1 MRFPLLLRFPRESK
15 VAAVVLGAALLQ
27 VSVLAALGLR
37 STAERRRGLE
47 SELQERGRSA
57 AETVTAEAARRV
69 RDQEQ
74 KLQRALDR
82 EDLPSP
88 LQRVRVAIDQGV
100 APAFESAYLIDPEGG
115 IRDWRRAAYDPP
127 PAGAT
132 DATARRRLEEILALE
147 HSDPP
152 RAIEL
157 ARALVED
164 LQARG
169 PHDVVAAALALQA
182 GWRAAFASGDAEQA
196 RAFAKA
202 ALGSP
207 SLHSTSLHSTTF
219 HYRTVRDAA
228 GPLSE
233 SEPIGPGAAKV
244 LCEVL
249 LRALATSPRTGGE
262 FVQAVLDRRVQA
274 QRLGPLLSR
283 AAYEVETVECR
294 RLLRD
299 ATALDVPYKREL
311 EIGLEECDKLD
322 QALERVAR
330 VPSTR
335 LREAAAGDEP
345 VRIAVDTL
353 WLMTVIP
360 LDRSGGREGQGDI
373 AAIAFVASPSALR
386 AEAIEPALRTVDL
399 PEGVRLVVRDSMGR
413 DLLDPAEGP
422 LLGGLVPFRTAVP
435 GVQAGAV
442 LTQPEL
448 VEEATTSDRRYWLWV
463 LAAAALAVV
472 AASLLAVRAV
482 LREVRLARMK
492 SDFVSNLSHEL
503 RTPLTSL
510 RMFVETLQEGRVR
523 DEAEAKECLDVVA
536 QETNRLSSLVDRIL
550 QFASFTRGR
559 APIEL
564 RVSDAGEVVR
574 RAVEVFRKRAEAA
587 AAQIEV
593 QIAPDLPPVALDRD
607 AVIQVILNLLD
618 NAVKYAGHSGA
629 RVRVTAAPDAP
640 GGSRLAIVIED
651 DGPGVPE
658 RERELVFEEF
668 YRGDDTLARRV
679 QGTGIGLALARRIVL
694 AHGGRIHVAR
704 SRALGGAA
712 FRITLPRAETV
723 RRLAP
728 AAAGGTS

>member
-1 MRFPLLLRFPRESK
+1 
-15 VAAVVLGAALLQ
+15 
-27 VSVLAALGLR
+27 
-37 STAERRRGLE
+37 
-47 SELQERGRSA
+47 
-57 AETVTAEAARRV
+57 
-69 RDQEQ
+69 
-74 KLQRALDR
+74 
-82 EDLPSP
+82 
-88 LQRVRVAIDQGV
+88 
-100 APAFESAYLIDPEGG
+100 
-115 IRDWRRAAYDPP
+115 
-127 PAGAT
+127 
-132 DATARRRLEEILALE
+132 
-147 HSDPP
+147 
-152 RAIEL
+152 
-157 ARALVED
+157 
-164 LQARG
+164 
-169 PHDVVAAALALQA
+169 
-182 GWRAAFASGDAEQA
+182 
-196 RAFAKA
+196 
-202 ALGSP
+202 
-207 SLHSTSLHSTTF
+207 
-219 HYRTVRDAA
+219 
-228 GPLSE
+228 
-233 SEPIGPGAAKV
+233 
-244 LCEVL
+244 
-249 LRALATSPRTGGE
+249 
-262 FVQAVLDRRVQA
+262 
-274 QRLGPLLSR
+274 
-283 AAYEVETVECR
+283 
-294 RLLRD
+294 
-299 ATALDVPYKREL
+299 
-311 EIGLEECDKLD
+311 
-322 QALERVAR
+322 
-330 VPSTR
+330 
-335 LREAAAGDEP
+335 
-345 VRIAVDTL
+345 
-353 WLMTVIP
+353 
-360 LDRSGGREGQGDI
+360 
-373 AAIAFVASPSALR
+373 
-386 AEAIEPALRTVDL
+386 
-399 PEGVRLVVRDSMGR
+399 
-413 DLLDPAEGP
+413 
-422 LLGGLVPFRTAVP
+422 
-435 GVQAGAV
+435 
-442 LTQPEL
+442 
-448 VEEATTSDRRYWLWV
+448 
-463 LAAAALAVV
+463 
-472 AASLLAVRAV
+472 
-482 LREVRLARMK
+482 MK